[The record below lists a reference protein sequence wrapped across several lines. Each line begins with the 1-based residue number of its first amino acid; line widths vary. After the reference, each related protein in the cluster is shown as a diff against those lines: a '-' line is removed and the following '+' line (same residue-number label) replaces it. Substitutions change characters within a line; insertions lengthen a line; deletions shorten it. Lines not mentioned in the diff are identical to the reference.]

1 MQIEVD
7 STNWRTGPILLRCDE
22 QRQQFDMV
30 PSNELLRHADEEQ
43 VELDVN
49 RSFVYYPK
57 GVLLYLCPKGELGC

>member
-1 MQIEVD
+1 
-7 STNWRTGPILLRCDE
+7 
-22 QRQQFDMV
+22 MV